1 MPKEPSREQDP
12 KEAPKKKPV
21 LNNPK
26 KPGDDSG
33 NTFGQSVEA
42 GGSD

>member
-1 MPKEPSREQDP
+1 MPKEPSRDQDP
-12 KEAPKKKPV
+12 KKGASKKPI

-26 KPGDDSG
+26 KPGDEPG